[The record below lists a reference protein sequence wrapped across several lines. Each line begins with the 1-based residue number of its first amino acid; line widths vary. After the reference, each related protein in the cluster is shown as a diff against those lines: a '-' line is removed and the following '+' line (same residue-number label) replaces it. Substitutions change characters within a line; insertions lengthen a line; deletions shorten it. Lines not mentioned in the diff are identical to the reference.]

1 MHPTHSSNR
10 RHRVARRLVAAG
22 AAVAAAAATIG
33 VGPAAAS
40 PDLTTTTTHETLR
53 LVDEEHGILY
63 FINKSRADLCT
74 PERLAFE
81 AELLAWFDGGAVGD
95 PPAEPASS
103 QQGVA
108 EVQRSVRLVNRREL
122 VTIVGDDVPVE
133 AWRLDSEE
141 GGVDCTATDGP
152 GAELFAA
159 GPMDFTDQR
168 HVSDPLLTGDTRVAG
183 VILDPA
189 GTRWNADVHYIVTLV
204 NGQFSVKGGGRL
216 VPLG

>member
-10 RHRVARRLVAAG
+10 RRRVARRLVAAG
-22 AAVAAAAATIG
+22 AAAAAAAATIG
-33 VGPAAAS
+33 VGSAAAS

-108 EVQRSVRLVNRREL
+108 EVQRSVRLVNR
-122 VTIVGDDVPVE
+122 
-133 AWRLDSEE
+133 A
-141 GGVDCTATDGP
+141 
-152 GAELFAA
+152 
-159 GPMDFTDQR
+159 
-168 HVSDPLLTGDTRVAG
+168 
-183 VILDPA
+183 
-189 GTRWNADVHYIVTLV
+189 
-204 NGQFSVKGGGRL
+204 
-216 VPLG
+216 